1 MPAQV
6 VATVI
11 GLWLYASPS
20 VLGYDG
26 AAAALDRIAGALI
39 VTFSF
44 VAIWEFLRGVRLA
57 NRPLAVALL
66 VAPWFLDQPTAGL
79 ISSVAAGA
87 VVLALSF
94 VEGTIQRRY
103 GGGWSALLRKQR

>member
-1 MPAQV
+1 MRAQV
-6 VATVI
+6 VATAT

-20 VLGYDG
+20 VLGYEG
-26 AAAALDRIAGALI
+26 AAAAVDRIAGALI

-44 VAIWEFLRGVRLA
+44 VAIWEFLRGARLA
-57 NRPLAVALL
+57 NRPVAVVLL
-66 VAPWFLDQPTAGL
+66 VAPWFLDQPIAGL
-79 ISSVAAGA
+79 ISSVAAGG

-103 GGGWSALLRKQR
+103 GGGWSALLRNQR